1 MRSVYLRRDTEGGC
15 RGGVSV
21 QDPHYTDY
29 ELEIGKD
36 KNASPEMLALCA
48 LYDEILEF
56 LKNNPSYLGTML
68 LNKHK
73 EITQRLHNEIRYTER
88 QLYGDDDDK

>member
-1 MRSVYLRRDTEGGC
+1 MSLVGSIRLC
-15 RGGVSV
+15 
-21 QDPHYTDY
+21 HYTDY

-73 EITQRLHNEIRYTER
+73 EITQRLHNEIRYTECPER
-88 QLYGDDDDK
+88 DDDDDDK